1 MPHIIVEYTANIR
14 DDARIP
20 VLLKSI
26 NETLIA
32 QGGVFPTGG
41 IRSRAIELQ
50 DYCVADGTADDAFVH
65 VTLKIG
71 AGRDDATKKAA
82 CDALFDAIKAHFK
95 ALYARRYLALSMEL
109 AEFSETGSYKHN
121 NIHARYKRGA

>member
-50 DYCVADGTADDAFVH
+50 DYCVADGTAADAFVH

-82 CDALFDAIKAHFK
+82 CDALFDAIKAH
-95 ALYARRYLALSMEL
+95 
-109 AEFSETGSYKHN
+109 
-121 NIHARYKRGA
+121 